1 MSASLPGVGLPGVDP
16 HAPAGLG
23 KRLMTAVA
31 LSNPGTWY
39 LKEISKR
46 IDPFLVHAT
55 RGRLSSIL
63 VTPVVLLTV
72 KGARTGKE
80 RTVALLYF
88 SDGDGVV
95 LMASNY
101 GGTRHP
107 AWYHNI
113 RANPEVTLSGGGW
126 SGRFVAHET
135 EGEERERLWA
145 NAKQLT
151 RAYTRYEGMTDGRTI
166 PVLRLVPVA

>member
-1 MSASLPGVGLPGVDP
+1 MLAVGLPGVDP
-16 HAPAGLG
+16 EAPVGLA
-23 KRLMTAVA
+23 KRAVTAVA
-31 LSNPGTWY
+31 LSKPGTWY
-39 LKEISKR
+39 VKEVSKR
-46 IDPFLVHAT
+46 IDPLLVRAT

-72 KGARTGKE
+72 EGARTGKQ

-101 GGTRHP
+101 GGKRHP

-113 RANPEVTLSGGGW
+113 RANPEVTLTGGGW
-126 SGRFVAHET
+126 SGRFVAHEA

-145 NAKQLT
+145 KAKQLT
-151 RAYTRYEGMTDGRTI
+151 RAYSRYEGMTDGRTI
-166 PVLRLVPVA
+166 PVLRLVPVS